1 MTAVPGSLSIFLPKQ
16 FFSLCTTHTCSAFF
30 TSQICQFTGYF
41 DVMDALTKFS
51 DSQNPENFFAETAF
65 QRKTFNKR
73 NKIFLEKDRSD
84 V

>member
-1 MTAVPGSLSIFLPKQ
+1 
-16 FFSLCTTHTCSAFF
+16 
-30 TSQICQFTGYF
+30 
-41 DVMDALTKFS
+41 MDALTKFS

-65 QRKTFNKR
+65 QHKTFNKR